1 MTDPDYSDEFDTSW
15 RARLR
20 SNGLIITIA
29 AIVLIFGLY
38 YPVGMLIAHKV
49 DDDLNYEVA
58 ASDQV
63 ESGSRTVA
71 MAASL
76 IAREVDRNGWVA
88 NDPFFMPGSMLDNMP
103 NYQLGMIHA
112 LGRFAFQLVDQIGR
126 TRGSS
131 QTDSDLQEAAGLL
144 QYSGTKW
151 IFDFSTSL
159 LPTAKSEDQYRKG
172 RRALMDY
179 NRRLAQGQAVF
190 ERRSDNLQATL
201 ERIALD
207 IGSSSA
213 AIDRR
218 IREGS
223 VMLIDWEGDDV
234 FYSVKGQLYAYYM
247 LLRELRHDYGNV
259 VRDRELGNTWDQML
273 ASFAAGAGL
282 KPLVVSN
289 AKPDAVILPNHLA
302 SMGFYVE
309 RARTQIYEIV
319 NILQK

>member
-1 MTDPDYSDEFDTSW
+1 MTDPSASFS
-15 RARLR
+15 AGLR
-20 SNGLIITIA
+20 RRWPLLA
-29 AIVLIFGLY
+29 AVALVLIFGLY
-38 YPVGMLIAHKV
+38 YPVGMLLTHKI
-49 DDDLNYEVA
+49 DDRLDYQVPA
-58 ASDQV
+58 ADMTQG
-63 ESGSRTVA
+63 GSYSVA
-71 MAASL
+71 MAAAL
-76 IAREVDRNGWVA
+76 IDREVNRNGWVA
-88 NDPFFMPGSMLDNMP
+88 NDPFFLPGSVLDNMP
-103 NYQLGMIHA
+103 NFQLGMIHA

-159 LPTAKSEDQYRKG
+159 LPTAKSEDQYRKA
-172 RRALMDY
+172 RRALLSY
-179 NRRLAQGQAVF
+179 NTRLAQEKAVF
-190 ERRSDNLQATL
+190 ERRGDNLQATL

-223 VMLIDWEGDDV
+223 HLWIDMQGDDV
-234 FYSVKGQLYAYYM
+234 FYSVKGQLYAYY
-247 LLRELRHDYGNV
+247 LLMREMKQDFSNV
-259 VRDRELGNTWDQML
+259 IRDRELGATWDQMM
-273 ASFAAGAGL
+273 ASFAEGASL
-282 KPLVVSN
+282 SPLVVSN
-289 AKPDAVILPNHLA
+289 AKADAVILPNHLA

>member
-1 MTDPDYSDEFDTSW
+1 MMDETAASRSAVVAW
-15 RARLR
+15 LRARWLPVAA
-20 SNGLIITIA
+20 I

-49 DDDLNYEVA
+49 DDRLDYEISA
-58 ASDQV
+58 TELPAG
-63 ESGSRTVA
+63 GSRTVA
-71 MAASL
+71 LAAAL
-76 IAREVDRNGWVA
+76 IDREVNRNGWVA

-131 QTDSDLQEAAGLL
+131 QTDRDLQEAAGLL

-159 LPTAKSEDQYRKG
+159 LPTAKSEDQYRKA
-172 RRALMDY
+172 RASLLAY
-179 NRRLAQGQAVF
+179 NQRLSGGQAVF
-190 ERRSDNLQATL
+190 ERRADNLQATL
-201 ERIALD
+201 DRIALD

-218 IREGS
+218 IQDGS
-223 VMLIDWEGDDV
+223 SALFDWEGDDV
-234 FYSVKGQLYAYYM
+234 FYSVKGQMYAYYL
-247 LLRELRHDYGNV
+247 LLRELKQDYPNL
-259 VRDRELGNTWDQML
+259 VRDRELGGTWDQMM
-273 ASFAAGAGL
+273 ASFAAAASL

-289 AKPDAVILPNHLA
+289 AKPDAIILPNHLA

-309 RARTQIYEIV
+309 RARTQIYEII

>member
-1 MTDPDYSDEFDTSW
+1 MIDETASRSALTAW
-15 RARLR
+15 LR
-20 SNGLIITIA
+20 SRWLPVTA
-29 AIVLIFGLY
+29 VIVVLVFGLY

-49 DDDLNYEVA
+49 DDRLDYEIPA
-58 ASDQV
+58 AELPV
-63 ESGSRTVA
+63 GGSRSVA
-71 MAASL
+71 LASAL
-76 IAREVDRNGWVA
+76 IDREVNRNGWVA

-112 LGRFAFQLVDQIGR
+112 LGRFAFQMVDQIGR

-131 QTDSDLQEAAGLL
+131 QTDRDLQEAAGLL

-159 LPTAKSEDQYRKG
+159 LPTAKSEDQYRKA
-172 RRALMDY
+172 RAALLAH
-179 NRRLAQGQAVF
+179 NQRLVAGQAVF
-190 ERRSDNLQATL
+190 ERRADNLQATL

-207 IGSSSA
+207 IGSASA

-218 IREGS
+218 VRDGS
-223 VMLIDWEGDDV
+223 DMMLDWEGDDV
-234 FYSVKGQLYAYYM
+234 FYSVKGQMYAYYL
-247 LLRELRHDYGNV
+247 LLRELKQDYPNL
-259 VRDRELGNTWDQML
+259 VRDRELGGTWDQML
-273 ASFAAGAGL
+273 ESFAAAAGL

-289 AKPDAVILPNHLA
+289 ARPDVVILPNHLA

-309 RARTQIYEIV
+309 RTRTQIYEIV

>member
-1 MTDPDYSDEFDTSW
+1 MIDETASRSALTAW
-15 RARLR
+15 LR
-20 SNGLIITIA
+20 SRWLPVTA
-29 AIVLIFGLY
+29 VIVVLVFGLY

-49 DDDLNYEVA
+49 DDRLDYEIPA
-58 ASDQV
+58 AELPV
-63 ESGSRTVA
+63 GGSRSVA
-71 MAASL
+71 LASAL
-76 IAREVDRNGWVA
+76 IDREVNRNGWVA

-112 LGRFAFQLVDQIGR
+112 LGRFAFQMVDQIGR

-131 QTDSDLQEAAGLL
+131 QTDRDLQEAAGLL

-159 LPTAKSEDQYRKG
+159 LPTAKSEDQYRKA
-172 RRALMDY
+172 RAALLAY
-179 NRRLAQGQAVF
+179 NQRLVAGQAVF
-190 ERRSDNLQATL
+190 ERRADNLQATL

-207 IGSSSA
+207 IGSASA

-218 IREGS
+218 VRDGS
-223 VMLIDWEGDDV
+223 DMMLDWEGDDV
-234 FYSVKGQLYAYYM
+234 FYSVKGQMYAYYL
-247 LLRELRHDYGNV
+247 LLRELKQDYPNL
-259 VRDRELGNTWDQML
+259 VRDRELGGTWDQML
-273 ASFAAGAGL
+273 ESFAAAAGL

-289 AKPDAVILPNHLA
+289 ARPDAVILPNHLA

-309 RARTQIYEIV
+309 RTRTQIYEIV

>member
-1 MTDPDYSDEFDTSW
+1 MDTAAS
-15 RARLR
+15 R
-20 SNGLIITIA
+20 SALTAWLHSRWLPVAVIA
-29 AIVLIFGLY
+29 AVLVFGLY

-49 DDDLNYEVA
+49 DDRLDYEIPA
-58 ASDQV
+58 A
-63 ESGSRTVA
+63 ELPAGGSRTVA
-71 MAASL
+71 LAAAL
-76 IAREVDRNGWVA
+76 IDREVNRNGWVA

-112 LGRFAFQLVDQIGR
+112 LGRFAFQMVDQIGR

-131 QTDSDLQEAAGLL
+131 QTDRDLQEAAGLL

-159 LPTAKSEDQYRKG
+159 LPTAKSEEQYRKA
-172 RRALMDY
+172 RVSLLNY
-179 NRRLAQGQAVF
+179 NTRLSAGQAVF
-190 ERRSDNLQATL
+190 ERRADNLQATL

-207 IGSSSA
+207 IGSASA

-218 IREGS
+218 IREGENT
-223 VMLIDWEGDDV
+223 LIDWEADDV
-234 FYSVKGQLYAYYM
+234 FYSVKGQLYAYY
-247 LLRELRHDYGNV
+247 LILRELKQDYPNL
-259 VRDRELGNTWDQML
+259 VRDRELGGTWDQML
-273 ASFAAGAGL
+273 ESFAAGAGL
-282 KPLVVSN
+282 KPLVVFN
-289 AKPDAVILPNHLA
+289 AKPDAVILPNHLG